1 MSSDDDIPNWMEKK
15 TFMFQTTNQYIY
27 ILDSTVPGNH
37 EPTGFL
43 NTAMESYSKEKHSLW
58 IYQLPGLVIGDQTQW
73 KMVI

>member
-1 MSSDDDIPNWMEKK
+1 MTFPTEWKNNL
-15 TFMFQTTNQYIY
+15 FMFQTTNQYIYIY

-37 EPTGFL
+37 EPTGFF

-58 IYQLPGLVIGDQTQW
+58 IYQLPGLVIGDQTPW

>member
-1 MSSDDDIPNWMEKK
+1 MTFPTERKNNP
-15 TFMFQTTNQYIY
+15 FMFQTTNQYIY

-43 NTAMESYSKEKHSLW
+43 STAMESHSKEKHSLW
-58 IYQLPGLVIGDQTQW
+58 IYRLPGLVIGDQTQW